1 MVEPKTDS
9 GQRVVVL
16 PPVATASLRAHRT
29 RQAAERRLLGTEYKD
44 DGFVFT
50 TTFGTPLDLGNVT
63 KQFQRLLHTAGLERH
78 RLYDLRHTCATLLLL
93 AGENPKV
100 VSERLGH
107 KSVVLTLDVYSHV
120 LPSMQEAS
128 ADKLEAMFGS
138 S

>member
-1 MVEPKTDS
+1 ML
-9 GQRVVVL
+9 G
-16 PPVATASLRAHRT
+16 
-29 RQAAERRLLGTEYKD
+29 AEWAGH
-44 DGFVFT
+44 GFVFT
-50 TTFGTPLDLGNVT
+50 STFGTPLDLANVYRRVKDVLKEAELGT
-63 KQFQRLLHTAGLERH
+63 WEDGSFTSTF

-107 KSVVLTLDVYSHV
+107 ASVTLTLDTYSHV

-138 S
+138 G